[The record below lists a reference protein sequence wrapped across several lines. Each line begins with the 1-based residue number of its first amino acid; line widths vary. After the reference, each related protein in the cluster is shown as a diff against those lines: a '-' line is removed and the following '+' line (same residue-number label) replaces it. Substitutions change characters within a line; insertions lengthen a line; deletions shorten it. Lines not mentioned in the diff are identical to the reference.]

1 MRAIPLLTLLVTGWF
16 VVPAYADEAQ
26 DWLTRLSQAEQQQSF
41 QGTFVYER
49 NGSFSTHNIWHR
61 VQDGKVRERLL
72 QLDGSAQEVV
82 RIDGHT
88 QCVSGSLVAG
98 LGDTPDSSARALD
111 PQKLKNWYDLAV
123 IGKSR
128 VAGRPA
134 VIVSLMPRDQ
144 HRYGFE
150 LHLDRETGL
159 PLKSLLLND
168 KGQLLERFQFTR
180 LDTADMPTE
189 RDLQATSECKAVTLD
204 SDKALAVKT
213 AQVWHSDWLPPGFEL
228 SSSSARQDPQTKVQ
242 ISSLMYDDG
251 LARFSVFLEP
261 LNGAV
266 VTDTRTQLGPT
277 VAVSRRLTTPEGEMM
292 VTVVGEIPIGTAER
306 IALSMRANTTA
317 AKQ

>member
-1 MRAIPLLTLLVTGWF
+1 LRAIPLFTLLLGGWCAI
-16 VVPAYADEAQ
+16 PAHADEAQ
-26 DWLTRLSQAEQQQSF
+26 DWLNRLSQAEQQQSF

-88 QCVSGSLVAG
+88 QCVSGSLIPG
-98 LGDTPDSSARALD
+98 LGNTPDSTSRALD

-128 VAGRPA
+128 VAGRQT
-134 VIVSLMPRDQ
+134 VIVALTPKDQ

-180 LDTADMPTE
+180 MNLAAPADA
-189 RDLQATSECKAVTLD
+189 DLQASADCKAVTQD
-204 SDKALAVKT
+204 PGKAVAAKT
-213 AQVWHSDWLPPGFEL
+213 AWHSDWLPPGFEL
-228 SSSSARQDPQTKVQ
+228 TSSAARKDPDSQVQ
-242 ISSLMYDDG
+242 VSSLMYDDG

-261 LNGAV
+261 LNGANA
-266 VTDTRTQLGPT
+266 TDTRTQLGPT
-277 VAVSRRLTTPEGEMM
+277 AAVSRRLTTPQGEMM

-306 IALSMRANTTA
+306 IALSMRSDVTA
-317 AKQ
+317 TQ

>member
-1 MRAIPLLTLLVTGWF
+1 LRAIPLFMLLLGGWCAI
-16 VVPAYADEAQ
+16 PAHADEAQ
-26 DWLTRLSQAEQQQSF
+26 DWLNRLSQAEQQQSF

-72 QLDGSAQEVV
+72 QLDGSAQEVL

-88 QCVSGSLVAG
+88 QCVSGSLIAG
-98 LGDTPDSSARALD
+98 LGNTPDGTSRTLD

-128 VAGRPA
+128 VAGRQA
-134 VIVSLMPRDQ
+134 VIVALTPKDQ

-150 LHLDRETGL
+150 LHLDKETGL

-180 LDTADMPTE
+180 LNVAAPTDG
-189 RDLQATSECKAVTLD
+189 DLQASAECKAVAQD
-204 SDKALAVKT
+204 PAKVVAVK
-213 AQVWHSDWLPPGFEL
+213 AAWHSDWLPPGFEL
-228 SSSSARQDPQTKVQ
+228 SSSVVRKDPDTQVQ
-242 ISSLMYDDG
+242 VNSLMYDDG

-261 LNGAV
+261 LNGANA
-266 VTDTRTQLGPT
+266 TDTRTQLGPT
-277 VAVSRRLTTPEGEMM
+277 AAVSRRLTTPQGEMM

-306 IALSMRANTTA
+306 IALSMRSDVTA
-317 AKQ
+317 TQ

>member
-1 MRAIPLLTLLVTGWF
+1 LRAIPLFTLLLGGWCA
-16 VVPAYADEAQ
+16 VPAYADEAQ
-26 DWLTRLSQAEQQQSF
+26 DWLNRLGQAEQQQSF

-72 QLDGSAQEVV
+72 QQDGSAQEVL

-88 QCVSGSLVAG
+88 QCVSGSLIPG
-98 LGDTPDSSARALD
+98 LGNTEGAARALD

-134 VIVSLMPRDQ
+134 VIVSLTPKDQ

-150 LHLDRETGL
+150 LHLDKETGL

-180 LDTADMPTE
+180 LNIAEPADS
-189 RDLQATSECKAVTLD
+189 DLQASAECKAVVQD
-204 SDKALAVKT
+204 AGKAAVAKAT
-213 AQVWHSDWLPPGFEL
+213 WHSDWLPPGFEL
-228 SSSSARQDPQTKVQ
+228 TNSAVRKDPETGVQ
-242 ISSLMYDDG
+242 VSSLMYDDG

-261 LNGAV
+261 LNGAS

-277 VAVSRRLTTPEGEMM
+277 AAVSRRLTTPQGEMM

-306 IALSMRANTTA
+306 IALSMRSDATA
-317 AKQ
+317 TQ

>member
-1 MRAIPLLTLLVTGWF
+1 MRAIPLFTLLLGGWCAI
-16 VVPAYADEAQ
+16 PAHADEAQ
-26 DWLTRLSQAEQQQSF
+26 DWLNRLSQAEQQQSF

-88 QCVSGSLVAG
+88 QCVSGSLIPG
-98 LGDTPDSSARALD
+98 LGNTPDSTSRALD

-128 VAGRPA
+128 VAGRQT
-134 VIVSLMPRDQ
+134 VIVALTPKDQ

-180 LDTADMPTE
+180 MNLAAPADT
-189 RDLQATSECKAVTLD
+189 DLQASADCKAVTQD
-204 SDKALAVKT
+204 PGKAVAAKT
-213 AQVWHSDWLPPGFEL
+213 AWRSDWLPPGFEL
-228 SSSSARQDPQTKVQ
+228 TSSTARKDPDSQVQ
-242 ISSLMYDDG
+242 VSSLMYDDG

-261 LNGAV
+261 LNGANA
-266 VTDTRTQLGPT
+266 TDTRTQLGPT
-277 VAVSRRLTTPEGEMM
+277 AAVSRRLTTPQGEMM

-306 IALSMRANTTA
+306 IALSMRSDVTA
-317 AKQ
+317 TQ